1 MGKIRDRNFEGQN
14 LSRVARG
21 NSPPGS
27 HRSVR
32 EPLDSY
38 GSSHPIDLYN
48 RLYFSQRFLPSLV
61 DQILK
66 PDEPTPSLH
75 LHYRDF
81 ITTTSWSAPVPR
93 IGTLMLVGSPLAF
106 LPYHQDDRFPR
117 SVQEPDSESRHLYAG
132 GRPGSKQVSP
142 ELIPKLK

>member
-1 MGKIRDRNFEGQN
+1 MKNFHELAKLG
-14 LSRVARG
+14 VG
-21 NSPPGS
+21 WPGGISPPGS
-27 HRSVR
+27 PRTIRDSL
-32 EPLDSY
+32 PSY

-66 PDEPTPSLH
+66 PDEPTPSLY

-106 LPYHQDDRFPR
+106 LP
-117 SVQEPDSESRHLYAG
+117 
-132 GRPGSKQVSP
+132 
-142 ELIPKLK
+142 

>member
-1 MGKIRDRNFEGQN
+1 MAQVTTLLTRAATTCLEIQN
-14 LSRVARG
+14 GFALL
-21 NSPPGS
+21 N
-27 HRSVR
+27 
-32 EPLDSY
+32 
-38 GSSHPIDLYN
+38 GSSQY
-48 RLYFSQRFLPSLV
+48 LV

-66 PDEPTPSLH
+66 LINATPWLH
-75 LHYRDF
+75 LHYRGF
-81 ITTTSWSAPVPR
+81 IATTSCSAPVPR

-117 SVQEPDSESRHLYAG
+117 SVQKPDSESRHLYAG